1 MNGWFTKMREKI
13 ENKLEEYFDTVT
25 SEQYK
30 QDLIDAGF
38 RVKDITKPFKQILVL
53 YKKFCLNTYIKNKK

>member
-1 MNGWFTKMREKI
+1 MKEKI

-25 SEQYK
+25 REQYK

-38 RVKDITKPFKQILVL
+38 RVKDKTKLFQQILVL
-53 YKKFCLNTYIKNKK
+53 YKKFCSKHLH